1 MECPSSQD
9 WFWPELPY
17 SMTEPF
23 CSPALVSESTE
34 FGESWQEKEMFV
46 FALDLSISTG
56 QSQFFSASQ
65 DRQMEND
72 LSPHQKLN
80 HFDAL
85 PELQRLLRVLVSWEN
100 S

>member
-1 MECPSSQD
+1 
-9 WFWPELPY
+9 
-17 SMTEPF
+17 
-23 CSPALVSESTE
+23 
-34 FGESWQEKEMFV
+34 MFM
-46 FALDLSISTG
+46 FALDLSIQTG

-100 S
+100 SWHIVFCSSNWNTSIVGNFPGASQV